1 MKHLIIFAL
10 LLFVF
15 SGVIYAQNPN
25 KKEPKVGLVLSGGGA
40 KGLAHIGALKVIDSL
55 GIRIDYVAGTS
66 MGAIVG
72 SLYASGYSGKQLD
85 SIFKK
90 VDFSDIINDNI
101 PREAKTFYE
110 RENYEK
116 YAVTLPFDN
125 FTLKLPSA
133 LSRGQN
139 TFNLLSKLTLHVS
152 NTTDFSKLPIP
163 FFCIATNI
171 ENGQPVLLDKGNLA
185 LAVKASGAFPSLFQP
200 VLINNELL
208 IDGGVVNNYPI
219 DELRAKGMDV
229 IIGVDVQDG
238 LATRT
243 DLSSAAAILFQIN
256 NFRTINDMK
265 VKSKKTDIYIK
276 PDISKFTV
284 VSFDLGEKIID
295 NGKAAAVLKIPELEA
310 LAEKQ
315 IKPPLEFTD
324 HKVPDSLQ
332 INDIYFE
339 GLNNYTISYVLGKF
353 KFKPGEKIS
362 YKDFVSG
369 TNNLVGTNNF
379 DSYNYKLKP
388 SNKKGIEGYDLYSE
402 LKETKKTASL
412 KLGLHYDG
420 LYKSALL
427 VNFTNK
433 QLLFKNDV
441 LSFDFIVGDNVR
453 YNFDY
458 YVDKGHYWSV
468 GVSSKYNEFQTNVPA
483 TGLLT
488 PDEIMTSGVNK
499 LNTKLTDLSNRF
511 FVQTQYKN
519 DFKITLGAQHQRLKV
534 STETVIS
541 GSNRESY
548 FDKSDY
554 VSLFGNLRYDSFDD
568 KYYPSK
574 GFYLNGD
581 FNIYLYSSDYNNNFS
596 EFSVLTGK
604 LGYAHSFSDNFSA
617 SILNEAGLSIN
628 SNESS
633 SFDYIIGG
641 YARNF
646 VNNLKSFYGYDFL
659 SIRGNSYI
667 KATIQADYE
676 VFRKNHIL
684 LAANYANIE
693 NDLFDTVG
701 WFSWPKYSGYALGYG
716 VESFLGPIEARYT
729 WSPDT
734 KESYWFFN
742 LGFWF

>member
-1 MKHLIIFAL
+1 MKYLIILTL
-10 LLFVF
+10 LLVVL
-15 SGVIYAQNPN
+15 SGNIYAQNDGN
-25 KKEPKVGLVLSGGGA
+25 KEPKVGLVLSGGGA

-55 GIRIDYVAGTS
+55 GIRVDYVAGTS

-85 SIFKK
+85 SIFKR
-90 VDFSDIINDNI
+90 VDFSKIINDNI

-125 FTLKLPSA
+125 FSLKLPSA

-139 TFNLLSKLTLHVS
+139 TFNLLSRLTLHVS
-152 NTTDFSKLPIP
+152 NTDDFSKLPIP

-171 ENGQPVLLDKGNLA
+171 ENGQPVILDKGNLA

-200 VLINNELL
+200 VLINDELL

-238 LATRT
+238 LAKRT

-265 VKSKKTDIYIK
+265 EKSKKTDIYIK
-276 PDISKFTV
+276 PDITKFTV
-284 VSFDLGEKIID
+284 VSFDLGEKIIE
-295 NGKAAAVLKIPELEA
+295 NGEAAAVLKIPELKV
-310 LAEKQ
+310 LAGQQ
-315 IKPPLEFTD
+315 IKEPLEITE

-339 GLNNYTISYVLGKF
+339 GLHNYTMSYVLGKF
-353 KFKPGEKIS
+353 KFKPSEKIT
-362 YKDFVSG
+362 YDAFVSG

-379 DSYNYKLKP
+379 DSFNYKLKP
-388 SNKKGIEGYDLYSE
+388 SKKKGVDGYDLYTE

-427 VNFTNK
+427 VNITNK
-433 QLLFKNDV
+433 QLLFKSDV

-458 YVDKGHYWSV
+458 YIDKGHYWSI
-468 GVSSKYNEFQTNVPA
+468 GVSSEYSEFQANVSA
-483 TGLLT
+483 SGLLT
-488 PDEIMTSGVNK
+488 PEELTLSGVNK
-499 LNTKLTDLSNRF
+499 LNTQLSDLSNRF

-519 DFKITLGAQHQRLKV
+519 DFKITLGAQHQRLKI
-534 STETVIS
+534 STETVIAE
-541 GSNRESY
+541 SNKETY

-554 VSLFGNLRYDSFDD
+554 VSLYGNITYDSFDD

-581 FNIYLYSSDYNNNFS
+581 FNIYLYSSDYNKDFS
-596 EFSVLTGK
+596 EFSVLSGK
-604 LGYAHSFSDNFSA
+604 LGYAQSFSDKFSA
-617 SILNEAGLSIN
+617 SIINEAGLSIN
-628 SNESS
+628 SNQSS
-633 SFDYIIGG
+633 SFDYILGG
-641 YARNF
+641 YAKNF

-676 VFRKNHIL
+676 VFKKNHIL

-701 WFSWPKYSGYALGYG
+701 WFAWPTYSGYALGYG
-716 VESFLGPIEARYT
+716 VETFLGPIEARYT

-734 KESYWFFN
+734 QESYWFFN

>member
-1 MKHLIIFAL
+1 MKHLIIFIL
-10 LLFVF
+10 LLIVF
-15 SGVIYAQNPN
+15 SSNMYAQDHN

-40 KGLAHIGALKVIDSL
+40 KGLAHIGVLKVIDSL
-55 GIRIDYVAGTS
+55 GIRVDYVAGTS

-85 SIFKK
+85 SIFKN
-90 VDFSDIINDNI
+90 VDFNDIINDNI

-110 RENYEK
+110 RENHEK

-125 FTLKLPSA
+125 FSVKLPSA

-139 TFNLLSKLTLHVS
+139 TFNLLSRLTLHVA
-152 NTTDFSKLPIP
+152 NTDDFSKLPIP

-171 ENGQPVLLDKGNLA
+171 ENGRPVLLDKGNLA

-276 PDISKFTV
+276 PDITKFTV
-284 VSFDLGEKIID
+284 VSFDLGDRIIE
-295 NGKAAAVLKIPELEA
+295 NGKAAAILKIPELEA

-315 IKPPLEFTD
+315 IKAPLGFTD
-324 HKVPDSLQ
+324 YKVPDSLQ

-362 YKDFVSG
+362 YNAFVSG

-379 DSYNYKLKP
+379 DSFNYKLKP
-388 SNKKGIEGYDLYSE
+388 SNKEGVEGYDLYSE

-458 YVDKGHYWSV
+458 YVDKGHYWSI
-468 GVSSKYNEFQTNVPA
+468 GVSSKYTEFQTNVSA
-483 TGLLT
+483 SGLLT
-488 PDEIMTSGVNK
+488 EDELMLSGINK
-499 LNTKLTDLSNRF
+499 LNSKLTDLSNRF
-511 FVQTQYKN
+511 FIQTQYKN

-534 STETVIS
+534 STETLITE
-541 GSNRESY
+541 SNKVTY

-554 VSLFGNLRYDSFDD
+554 VSLYGNLRYDSFDD
-568 KYYPSK
+568 KYFPSK

-596 EFSVLTGK
+596 EFSVLSGK
-604 LGYAHSFSDNFSA
+604 LGYAHSFSDKFSA

-633 SFDYIIGG
+633 SFDYILGG
-641 YARNF
+641 YAKNF

-676 VFRKNHIL
+676 IFKKNHIL
-684 LAANYANIE
+684 LAANYANVD

-716 VESFLGPIEARYT
+716 VESFLGPLEARYT